1 MPEFTVDLE
10 TAESEFLKWAEDWE
24 IDTATEDMND
34 EEKTDFEGQK
44 IKIIRAM
51 RYGRMAYDGESENLK
66 YTGKYALEE
75 VSIKRPKG
83 AALMAMDKYKDREGV
98 HKTYAVMAAMTGKD
112 ASYFSRLDGIDLKPH
127 LAVVTLFLAS

>member
-1 MPEFTVDLE
+1 MPKFTVDLE
-10 TAESEFLKWAEDWE
+10 MAEGEFEQWAEDWE
-24 IDTATEDMND
+24 IDTDTADMND
-34 EEKTDFEGQK
+34 EEKTDFQGQK

-51 RYGRMAYDGESENLK
+51 RYGRMCYDKESQALK
-66 YTGKYALEE
+66 YSGKIEIEE
-75 VSIKRPKG
+75 VTIKRPKG

-112 ASYFSRLDGIDLKPH
+112 ANYFSRLDGIDLKPH

>member
-1 MPEFTVDLE
+1 MPKFIVDLA
-10 TAESEFLKWAEDWE
+10 TAEGEFEQWAEDWE
-24 IDTATEDMND
+24 IDTDTADMND
-34 EEKTDFEGQK
+34 EEKTDFQGQK

-51 RYGRMAYDGESENLK
+51 RHGRMCYDKESQALK
-66 YTGKYALEE
+66 YSGKIETEE
-75 VSIKRPKG
+75 VTIKRPKG

-112 ASYFSRLDGIDLKPH
+112 ANYFARLDGIDLKPH

>member
-1 MPEFTVDLE
+1 MPKFTVDLE
-10 TAESEFLKWAEDWE
+10 TAEGEFQQWAEDWE
-24 IDTATEDMND
+24 IDTATADMND
-34 EEKTDFEGQK
+34 EEKTDFQGQK

-51 RYGRMAYDGESENLK
+51 RHGRMSYDQESQTLK
-66 YTGKYALEE
+66 YCGKIETDE
-75 VSIKRPKG
+75 VTIKRPKG